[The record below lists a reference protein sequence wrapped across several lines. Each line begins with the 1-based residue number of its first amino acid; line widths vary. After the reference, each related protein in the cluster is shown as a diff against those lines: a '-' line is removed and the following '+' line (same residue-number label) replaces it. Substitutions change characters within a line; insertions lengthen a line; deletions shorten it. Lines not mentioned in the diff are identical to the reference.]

1 MSSRSSSRP
10 RGPLVGLEHEYQLV
24 DGSTQIDFR
33 TVVHGLGLGQAH
45 LDPGDPNAY
54 RLASG
59 AVLTADQA
67 EAELALPPIR
77 CQPGALLELAECSV
91 QARADLRALLPS
103 QCCLRGYSTHISVA
117 IPDEI
122 ATKVAGLYA
131 SSFAPA
137 MMLMLDQ
144 PISPGLLIRPRPGR
158 LELGG
163 EFVDGVQLMAAV
175 TFAVGS
181 VLACT
186 IGARGQPV
194 HSLPRQLRVALQPD
208 DRRFGWFVGRAA
220 FGDDLYVHGRSTAL
234 PLATGGTVIAQ
245 EQLRG
250 AWASAREMLV
260 NVLTEEELSP
270 VDLMVTGHL
279 SLPCENPSV
288 SEEPSGWS
296 LAPSAFG
303 AVLNPHHRPGYDLAP
318 VMVTWDVHVFLIVNE
333 ERTRR
338 AFACVP
344 RDHLN
349 QFVTLLRRG
358 DLDRGICAYLGQPP
372 RGRKLH
378 KHSQTYFPGLYD
390 ELGPRVKLLPKER
403 PPMRPSFQRLKRLFG
418 QVA

>member
-1 MSSRSSSRP
+1 MR
-10 RGPLVGLEHEYQLV
+10 
-24 DGSTQIDFR
+24 
-33 TVVHGLGLGQAH
+33 
-45 LDPGDPNAY
+45 
-54 RLASG
+54 
-59 AVLTADQA
+59 
-67 EAELALPPIR
+67 
-77 CQPGALLELAECSV
+77 ELAECSV
-91 QARADLRALLPS
+91 HARSDLKALLPS
-103 QCCLRGYSTHISVA
+103 QYRLKGYSTHISVD

-131 SSFAPA
+131 STFAPA

-175 TFAVGS
+175 IFAVGS

-186 IGARGQPV
+186 IGARGQGV
-194 HSLPRQLRVALQPD
+194 HSLPQQLRVALQPD

-220 FGDDLYVHGRSTAL
+220 FGDDLYLHGRSTAL

-250 AWASAREMLV
+250 AWASAREILLT
-260 NVLTEEELSP
+260 VLTEEELSA
-270 VDLMVTGHL
+270 VDLMVTGNL
-279 SLPCENPSV
+279 SLPCENPSG
-288 SEEPSGWS
+288 SEELSGWS
-296 LAPSAFG
+296 PPPSAFG
-303 AVLNPHHRPGYDLAP
+303 AVLKPHRRPGFELAP
-318 VMVTWDVHVFLIVNE
+318 VMVTWDVNVFLIVNE

-349 QFVTLLRRG
+349 QFVTQLHRG
-358 DLDRGICAYLGQPP
+358 DLDRGIGAYLGQPP

-378 KHSQTYFPGLYD
+378 KHAQTNFPGLYD
-390 ELGPRVKLLPKER
+390 ELGTRINLLPRER
-403 PPMRPSFQRLKRLFG
+403 PPMRPKFRWIRQLFQP
-418 QVA
+418 AA